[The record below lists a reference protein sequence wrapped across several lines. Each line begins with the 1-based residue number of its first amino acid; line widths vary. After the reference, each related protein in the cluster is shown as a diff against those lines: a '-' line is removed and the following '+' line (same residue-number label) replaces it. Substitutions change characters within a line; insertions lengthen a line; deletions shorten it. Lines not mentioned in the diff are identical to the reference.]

1 MIKLQQVGLSKNWQ
15 KLLLLLGI
23 FSNSPVLAQNTSSLN
38 NFNSNV
44 IQAENIQ
51 ASRKVNK
58 ISQREIEQMVTE
70 LQDLIYRVESTLI
83 TAEAKQRKYTQ
94 PMSSIVDHVLKNPPK
109 SNSLTKENKITPGYS
124 NNLASQA
131 IANAK
136 IVAQDFPNLALQDY
150 GKARQTWLDARRS
163 LWDNYPVDRPFAQP
177 EVRAIWL
184 DRGTIVKAKSKE
196 DLKPLF
202 DRMAE
207 SGINTVF
214 FETVN
219 ASYPIYPSRVA
230 PEQNP
235 MTKGWDPLQ
244 ASIELAHERG
254 IELHAW
260 AWIFAA
266 ANQGHNRLL
275 GQDENYLGP
284 VLSRNPSWVL
294 KDKQGQVFNRT
305 PGFKK
310 AFFDPA
316 NPQARRYIM
325 ALLEEIATNY
335 DVDGI
340 QLDYI
345 RYPFQDS
352 MTKQQFGY
360 TDVSRALFKE
370 NYGIDPIKLTPA
382 SPAWSQW
389 TGFRIKQISSFVAEA
404 SQRLKQKRPDLIIST
419 AVFPMER
426 KERLFTL
433 QQHWEDWI
441 HSEWVDMMVLMTY
454 ALYTGNLEERTQGV
468 YEFSYKNSSLIIPG
482 IRLLNVPNSEAFD
495 QLQSI
500 RNMPSG
506 GFALFAAENFNT
518 GLQAMF
524 KHTQGTPQEV
534 AEPLPHRQPFQS
546 ALVRYQA
553 LQKEWNFMLMNHQIS
568 IAPRAFGI
576 EPRYLKEWSK
586 QADQLHDRF
595 KQLAQNPTEENLELT
610 KKELTALTTKLPNY
624 LAQHKK
630 QQPQQVQTWQNR
642 LITLD
647 NLLQYG
653 ERTVIANRS
662 NSQQLTINN

>member
-1 MIKLQQVGLSKNWQ
+1 MIKLQRMGFGKNWH

-23 FSNSPVLAQNTSSLN
+23 FSSDPVFAQNTLSKN
-38 NFNSNV
+38 NFNGDV
-44 IQAENIQ
+44 VQKTNIQ
-51 ASRKVNK
+51 ASNKGGK
-58 ISQREIEQMVTE
+58 ISPREIEQMVTE
-70 LQDLIYRVESTLI
+70 LQNLIYRVESTLI

-109 SNSLTKENKITPGYS
+109 SNSLTKENKITPRYT

-136 IVAQDFPNLALQDY
+136 MVVQDFPSLALQDY
-150 GKARQTWLDARRS
+150 AKARQTWLDARRS

-184 DRGTIVKAKSKE
+184 DRGTIVKAKSKQ

-219 ASYPIYPSRVA
+219 ASYTIYPSAVA

-260 AWIFAA
+260 AWVFAA

-275 GQDENYLGP
+275 GKDENYLGP
-284 VLSRNPSWVL
+284 VLSRHPSWVL
-294 KDKQGQVFNRT
+294 KDKKGEVFNRT
-305 PGFKK
+305 PGLKK

-316 NPQARRYIM
+316 NPEARRYI
-325 ALLEEIATNY
+325 LKVLEEIATNY

-345 RYPFQDS
+345 RYPFQDGT
-352 MTKQQFGY
+352 TKQQFGY
-360 TDVSRALFKE
+360 TDISRALFKE
-370 NYGIDPIKLTPA
+370 NYGIDPLQLTPS
-382 SPAWSQW
+382 SPQWNQW
-389 TGFRIKQISSFVAEA
+389 TAFRIQQVTSFVAEA

-426 KERLFTL
+426 KERLFAL

-441 HSEWVDMMVLMTY
+441 HNEWVDMMVLMTY
-454 ALYTGNLEERTQGV
+454 ALYTGSLEDRTQSV
-468 YEFSYKNSSLIIPG
+468 YEFSAKNPSLIIPG

-506 GFALFAAENFNT
+506 GFALFAAENFNP

-524 KHTQGTPQEV
+524 KYSQGTSQEV
-534 AEPLPHRQPFQS
+534 TEPLPHRQPFQS
-546 ALVRYQA
+546 ALVRYEA
-553 LQKEWNFMLMNHQIS
+553 LQKEWNFMLINHQIS
-568 IAPRAFGI
+568 IDARS
-576 EPRYLKEWSK
+576 LKEWSK

-595 KQLAQNPTEENLELT
+595 KQLAKNPTPQNLTLTQQELN
-610 KKELTALTTKLPNY
+610 LLTTKLPNY
-624 LAQHKK
+624 LTQHKK

-642 LITLD
+642 LITID
-647 NLLQYG
+647 NLLHYG
-653 ERTVIANRS
+653 ERTIIAQTRN
-662 NSQQLTINN
+662 QQLTGYK

>member
-1 MIKLQQVGLSKNWQ
+1 MIKISKKSFSSHGQ

-23 FSNSPVLAQNTSSLN
+23 LSTSPVFAQNIPSTHNLN
-38 NFNSNV
+38 S
-44 IQAENIQ
+44 IPPQSQNIY
-51 ASRKVNK
+51 ASRNNK
-58 ISQREIEQMVTE
+58 PISQKEIQQMVQE
-70 LQDLIYRVESTLI
+70 LEDLIYRVESTFI
-83 TAEAKQRKYTQ
+83 MAEAKAHKYTQ
-94 PMSSIVDHVLKNPPK
+94 PMTAVADYVLKNPPK
-109 SNSLTKENKITPGYS
+109 SNSRTKDNKITPRYG
-124 NNLASQA
+124 NNSTYQA
-131 IANAK
+131 LTNAK
-136 IVAQDFPNLALQDY
+136 LVVQDFPTLALQDF
-150 GKARQTWLDARRS
+150 GNARQLWMDARRE
-163 LWDNYPVDRPFAQP
+163 LWNNYPLDRHFAQP

-266 ANQGHNRLL
+266 ANQGHNRIL

-316 NPQARRYIM
+316 NPQARAYILK
-325 ALLEEIATNY
+325 LLEEIATNY
-335 DVDGI
+335 NVDGI

-345 RYPFQDS
+345 RYPFQDT
-352 MTKQQFGY
+352 MTRQQFGY
-360 TDVSRALFKE
+360 TDVSRALFRE
-370 NYGIDPIKLTPA
+370 NYGIDPMTLTPS

-389 TGFRIKQISSFVAEA
+389 TAFRIKQVNSFVAEA
-404 SQRLKQKRPDLIIST
+404 SQRLKQKRPELVIST

-426 KERLFTL
+426 RERLNTL
-433 QQHWEDWI
+433 QQHWEEWI
-441 HSEWVDMMVLMTY
+441 YSEWVDMMVLMTY
-454 ALYTGNLEERTQGV
+454 ALYTGSFEERNQGV
-468 YEFSYKNSSLIIPG
+468 YEFSHRNPSLIIPG
-482 IRLLNVPNSEAFD
+482 IRLLNLPNSEAFD

-518 GLQAMF
+518 ELQAMF
-524 KHTQGTPQEV
+524 KTTQGIPQEV
-534 AEPLPHRQPFQS
+534 TEPLPHRQPFQS

-568 IAPRAFGI
+568 IEPRA
-576 EPRYLKEWSK
+576 LKEWAS
-586 QADQLHDRF
+586 QADKLHDRL
-595 KQLAQNPTEENLELT
+595 KQLEQNPSPENLATAETELSSL
-610 KKELTALTTKLPNY
+610 KMRLPQY
-624 LAQHKK
+624 LGQHKK
-630 QQPQQVQTWQNR
+630 QNQPQVQTWQNR
-642 LITLD
+642 LIIID
-647 NLLQYG
+647 NLLKYG
-653 ERTVIANRS
+653 QRTVIANRS
-662 NSQQLTINN
+662 NNQQLTKIEN